1 MTMNEAQFE
10 DAISR
15 MADALPDKINTGDMA
30 MLIANIVNLY
40 GFDKCWAQTAFH
52 IENILCHHRE
62 YEKEAKDRAIAV
74 VEATQFMKRVM
85 DGT

>member
-1 MTMNEAQFE
+1 MNEEQFE

-15 MADALPDKINTGDMA
+15 LADALPEKVNSADMA
-30 MLIANIVNLY
+30 LLIANIVNLY
-40 GFDKCWAQTAFH
+40 GFDKDWPQTAFN
-52 IENILCHHRE
+52 IENLLCHHRE
-62 YEKEAKDRAIAV
+62 HEQAAKNRAIAV